1 MTEVGLQILGVAAA
15 LAVYFL
21 PALIADRCKRYD
33 VLTIALFN
41 ACLGWTIIGW
51 IAALYWAWLPHPPI
65 DISHQVDNKRRRST
79 MHGFSKVLGSRVE
92 QRAARER
99 NSRNSRN

>member
-1 MTEVGLQILGVAAA
+1 MMTEVVLQILGVTAA

-21 PALIADRCKRYD
+21 PAIVADRRKRYD

-51 IAALYWAWLPHPPI
+51 IAALYWAWLPNPPA
-65 DISHQVDNKRRRST
+65 DISNRVENKRRHST
-79 MHGFSKVLGSRVE
+79 MRTFSKALGSRVE
-92 QRAARER
+92 RRAARER
-99 NSRNSRN
+99 GARN